1 MSINQLNRVT
11 HSSTQQCIIC
21 FEDLID
27 QQIGIPEHC
36 EHTFC
41 FTCLVEWTK
50 VRKKDFYFL
59 PYEILFTLGTKFMP
73 N

>member
-50 VRKKDFYFL
+50 VRKKDFHF
-59 PYEILFTLGTKFMP
+59 FCNMKFYLL
-73 N
+73 